1 MCRICPLFTGRNA
14 VRPFGV
20 HIRRLEALEQGLK
33 LNRVL
38 AGVLYLPVTFD
49 LMHGRRNCPGIFL
62 CCLGRH
68 FADFISA
75 ILFELASLSV
85 DKI

>member
-1 MCRICPLFTGRNA
+1 MCRICPFFTGRNT

-33 LNRVL
+33 LNGVL

-49 LMHGRRNCPGIFL
+49 LMHGRRNCPDSFL
-62 CCLGRH
+62 YCLGRH

-75 ILFELASLSV
+75 IC
-85 DKI
+85 I